1 MALQPALSPLRTW
14 RPRRQWQVME
24 LSRNVAKVRKH
35 TGLGRCRHFFWLG
48 VVFDTVGATLL
59 FTGVFAHLLFYD
71 LLLYLGSII
80 IFFSLLWWVF
90 WYTGNIELTPE
101 EESLKR
107 PFDMPFTMGG
117 ALSHRFS
124 LTICNMS
131 TTLTRIR
138 RRCGPRTSF
147 LRPASLSMTVTGRLE
162 DQPEKE
168 DQGKDGTTGAQESGD
183 AQNLCSEDLGPKP
196 VGSLEGVRSSGPDAG
211 SLGPETGLP
220 GLVKRSFFTHLE
232 PPEFTPFLPD
242 QAQHP
247 AVLSSRSLP
256 VVPPAS
262 TRQPLAVRVSSSQS
276 AASLA
281 STSQPAFI
289 VVSESQPA
297 VPLSSMTQP
306 TVVPAS
312 QSQTAASVASQ
323 SQPSLAAGS
332 QDHFLVSTA
341 SQVHPL
347 VPVPAQSNLQV
358 LLAAHSPSLVSA
370 AAQSHHQVPLSQL
383 ENPPSASQ
391 TLSSSAQASQLETL
405 ATPVSLI
412 QLLSSQPFQTQ
423 SVDLRVSLAVQDFQ
437 AFYHSQQ
444 TVQSISSVQEIAPSQ
459 SAPVQEFQKK
469 PVPQAFE
476 TAPRA
481 GQELSQEFPATSSPP
496 PESQAP
502 VSQAQ
507 QSVSPESTP
516 APASEKKSL
525 PP

>member
-1 MALQPALSPLRTW
+1 
-14 RPRRQWQVME
+14 ME
-24 LSRNVAKVRKH
+24 LSRNNIEKVRRH

-59 FTGVFAHLLFYD
+59 FTGVFAPLLFYD

-80 IFFSLLWWVF
+80 IFFSLLWWFF
-90 WYTGNIELTPE
+90 WYTGNIEVTPE

-107 PFDMPFTMGG
+107 PFDVPSSTMAG
-117 ALSHRFS
+117 ALSHRLS

-138 RRCGPRTSF
+138 RRCGPGTSL

-162 DQPEKE
+162 DQLGKE

-183 AQNLCSEDLGPKP
+183 AQNLCREGLGPKP
-196 VGSLEGVRSSGPDAG
+196 EAVGSSEGVRSPGPDAG
-211 SLGPETGLP
+211 SLGPQTGLP

-232 PPEFTPFLPD
+232 PPEFTPSLPD

-247 AVLSSRSLP
+247 AILSSRSLP

-276 AASLA
+276 AASLVD
-281 STSQPAFI
+281 SQPAFI
-289 VVSESQPA
+289 VASESQPA

-306 TVVPAS
+306 TVVLAS

-323 SQPSLAAGS
+323 SQPSVPVAS
-332 QDHFLVSTA
+332 QDHFLVSMA
-341 SQVHPL
+341 SRVHPL
-347 VPVPAQSNLQV
+347 VPVP
-358 LLAAHSPSLVSA
+358 
-370 AAQSHHQVPLSQL
+370 AQSHHQVPLSQL

-391 TLSSSAQASQLETL
+391 TLSSSAQASQLEAL

-412 QLLSSQPFQTQ
+412 QLLSSQSFQTQ
-423 SVDLRVSLAVQDFQ
+423 SVDLRVSLAVPDFQ

-444 TVQSISSVQEIAPSQ
+444 TVQSISLVQEIAPSQ

-476 TAPRA
+476 TTPRA

-502 VSQAQ
+502 ASQAQ

-516 APASEKKSL
+516 APASEKKSRL
-525 PP
+525 P

>member
-1 MALQPALSPLRTW
+1 MATQRPQPACGRTARSVSSEDLARAATVASHGAFKKQHREGQKAHGPRPLQAFLLAGGGLRHGGSDPAVHRGLRAPALLRPAALPGFHHHLLQPA
-14 RPRRQWQVME
+14 V
-24 LSRNVAKVRKH
+24 
-35 TGLGRCRHFFWLG
+35 
-48 VVFDTVGATLL
+48 VVFLVHRQHRSDSRRRVLEEALRRALL
-59 FTGVFAHLLFYD
+59 HH
-71 LLLYLGSII
+71 
-80 IFFSLLWWVF
+80 
-90 WYTGNIELTPE
+90 
-101 EESLKR
+101 
-107 PFDMPFTMGG
+107 GG
-117 ALSHRFS
+117 PPPPRLS

-138 RRCGPRTSF
+138 RRCGPGTSL

-162 DQPEKE
+162 DQLGKE

-183 AQNLCSEDLGPKP
+183 AQNLCREGLGPKP
-196 VGSLEGVRSSGPDAG
+196 EAVGSSEGVRSPGPDAG
-211 SLGPETGLP
+211 SLGPQTGLP

-232 PPEFTPFLPD
+232 PPEFTPSLPD

-247 AVLSSRSLP
+247 AILSSRSLP

-276 AASLA
+276 AASLVD
-281 STSQPAFI
+281 SQPAFI
-289 VVSESQPA
+289 VASESQPA

-306 TVVPAS
+306 TVVLAS

-323 SQPSLAAGS
+323 SQPSVPVAS
-332 QDHFLVSTA
+332 QDHFLVSMA
-341 SQVHPL
+341 SRVHPL
-347 VPVPAQSNLQV
+347 VPVP
-358 LLAAHSPSLVSA
+358 
-370 AAQSHHQVPLSQL
+370 AQSHHQVPLSQL

-391 TLSSSAQASQLETL
+391 TLSSSAQASQLEAL

-412 QLLSSQPFQTQ
+412 QLLSSQSFQTQ
-423 SVDLRVSLAVQDFQ
+423 SVDLRVSLAVPDFQ

-444 TVQSISSVQEIAPSQ
+444 TVQSISLVQEIAPSQ

-476 TAPRA
+476 TTPRA

-502 VSQAQ
+502 ASQAQ

-516 APASEKKSL
+516 APASEKKSRL
-525 PP
+525 P